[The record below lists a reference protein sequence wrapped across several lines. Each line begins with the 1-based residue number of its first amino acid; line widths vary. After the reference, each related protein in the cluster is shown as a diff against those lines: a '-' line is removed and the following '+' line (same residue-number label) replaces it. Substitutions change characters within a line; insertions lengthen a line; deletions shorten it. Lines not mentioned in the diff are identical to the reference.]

1 MHLHHDHVGHG
12 DHAHEHNHTHT
23 HEHTHDGVSHS
34 HEHDHAHSH
43 EHSHPH
49 EHDHLHEQGHEHHH
63 HHHGH
68 DHDHHHHHHHH
79 DHDHTCSGECS
90 GCGSHCEHTP
100 MEELLALMKYMANH
114 NTAHANELAALA
126 KQLQQAGSTM
136 AYEQVM
142 AAVSDYE
149 KGNLRLQTVLASLEV
164 K

>member
-1 MHLHHDHVGHG
+1 MHLHHDHLGHG
-12 DHAHEHNHTHT
+12 DHAHEHNHTPT

-34 HEHDHAHSH
+34 HEHDHQHTH
-43 EHSHPH
+43 EHGHPH

-63 HHHGH
+63 
-68 DHDHHHHHHHH
+68 DHDHHHHHHH
-79 DHDHTCSGECS
+79 DHDHACSGECG